1 MAMRIGCHGFV
12 FSGKFDE
19 AGIRTAIEGVQK
31 AGFDF
36 IEMPLMDPFSFD
48 EEAAKRVLEETGIE
62 MTASLGLNADTD
74 VSSEDP
80 AVVERG
86 EALLRRAVDIVAHV
100 GGTDLCG
107 VIYSALQ
114 KYSQPASDLSR
125 QHSAEAIRRIG
136 AYAAERGVVVSL
148 EIVNRYET
156 NIMNTGREGLAF
168 RELVGHDN
176 VHLHLDTYHMNIEES
191 GMLEP
196 ILDLGDTLRYV
207 HIGESHRGYLGS
219 GSVDFDALF
228 RALVRTGFDGP
239 VVFESFSSTVVD
251 ESLTKSLGIWRNLW
265 EDSDDLAAHANRFIR
280 DGLRAVESIRM
291 H

>member
-1 MAMRIGCHGFV
+1 MRIGCHGFV
-12 FSGKFDE
+12 FSGSFDE
-19 AGIRTAIEGVQK
+19 AGIRTAIEGTQR

-48 EEAAKRVLEETGIE
+48 EHVAARVLKETGIE
-62 MTASLGLNADTD
+62 MTASLGLTAATD
-74 VSSEDP
+74 LSSEDP
-80 AVVERG
+80 ATVQRG
-86 EALLRRAVDIVAHV
+86 EDLLRRAIDIVAHV

-114 KYSQPASDLSR
+114 KYDRVASDASR
-125 QHSAEAIRRIG
+125 ENSAAALRRLG
-136 AYAAERGVVVSL
+136 DYAAERNVILSL

-156 NIMNTGREGLAF
+156 NIMNTAREGLRF
-168 RELVGHDN
+168 LELVGHDN

-191 GMLEP
+191 GMYEP
-196 ILDLGDTLRYV
+196 VADLGDELRYV

-219 GSVDFDALF
+219 GSVDFGSLF
-228 RALVRTGFDGP
+228 RALVSSGFDGP

-251 ESLTKSLGIWRNLW
+251 ESLTRSLGIWRNLW
-265 EDSDDLAAHANRFIR
+265 EDSDDLAAHANRFVR
-280 DGLRAVESIRM
+280 DGLRSAETIRM